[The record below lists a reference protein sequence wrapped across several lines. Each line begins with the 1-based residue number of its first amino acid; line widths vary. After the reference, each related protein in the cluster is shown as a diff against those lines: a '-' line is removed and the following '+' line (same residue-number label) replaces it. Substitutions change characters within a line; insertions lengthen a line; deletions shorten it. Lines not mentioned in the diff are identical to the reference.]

1 MDLVLLHN
9 QGIQRKYLF
18 EEFFLCLTPD
28 FVMIWVLNNGQSA
41 QIHAQQKCNHFE
53 HISFFLLFL

>member
-28 FVMIWVLNNGQSA
+28 FVMKCVLNNIQRA
-41 QIHAQQKCNHFE
+41 QIYA
-53 HISFFLLFL
+53 